1 MAVVIVV
8 RQSHLQQPVQCQQ
21 VEQILQLVAVGQ
33 HRGLHGLAAIGL
45 IRSPQ
50 PVRLVVQNVE
60 AAIMLEHQ
68 VYEALQH
75 AVELPRQQRGAS
87 RATERVLAHPGIQR
101 RQVDVLHR
109 QHEAHLHLILPQP
122 GQRERGGAIRRDG
135 PGTHQRLFH
144 VALDPIPAP
153 PIQRQGLRQ
162 QTHQPVR
169 QQRLPGLPVRHAL
182 QAPAHLLGQ
191 TCRILCQRGKA
202 LASGPF
208 QQTMQEGTGLGTP
221 RKIMHAAAEPPH
233 ALLRIHHR
241 QRRSFSRLHQVPL
254 PHGIGCALLGP
265 GIGQRRITIR
275 RIAFIRVPT
284 RLPSFTGHRLRTL
297 RTPMRGNR
305 LMHAPVGR

>member
-45 IRSPQ
+45 IRSAQ
-50 PVRLVVQNVE
+50 PVRLVVQHME
-60 AAIMLEHQ
+60 TPLMLEHQ
-68 VYEALQH
+68 VDEALQH
-75 AVELPRQQRGAS
+75 AVELPRQQRGP
-87 RATERVLAHPGIQR
+87 RRTIERVLAHPGIQR

-109 QHEAHLHLILPQP
+109 QHEAHLHLILPQA
-122 GQRERGGAIRRDG
+122 GQRERGAAIRRHR

-153 PIQRQGLRQ
+153 RIQRQGLRQ

-182 QAPAHLLGQ
+182 QAPAHLLGHA
-191 TCRILCQRGKA
+191 CRILCQRGKA

-208 QQTMQEGTGLGTP
+208 QQTMQEGPGPGPP
-221 RKIMHAAAEPPH
+221 RKIMHAAAEPPR

-265 GIGQRRITIR
+265 GIGQRRIAIR
-275 RIAFIRVPT
+275 CIAFGHVPT
-284 RLPSFTGHRLRTL
+284 RLPSVTSGRFHGFHVS
-297 RTPMRGNR
+297 MRGNR